1 VTGPAAP
8 TIRVGLV
15 DDHAVVRDG
24 TALLLGHEPD
34 IEVVGTA
41 ADLGAADDLLRL
53 EPDVL
58 VVDIRLGAENG
69 LALLRR
75 IREAGGPAVVVLTAF
90 DYPQFVDAALRMG
103 ASGYVLKTDPI
114 ANLVGAIRQV
124 AAGGMAFTVRT
135 QRSGSRQL
143 SPREA
148 EIVRHVV
155 EGESNDEI
163 GLRLGISARTVEGH
177 LTRIFEHVGVLSR
190 TELATRA
197 IREGWLETMD
207 E

>member
-1 VTGPAAP
+1 MTGSARP
-8 TIRVGLV
+8 IRVGLV

-24 TALLLGHEPD
+24 TALLLAQEPD
-34 IEVVGTA
+34 LLVVGTA
-41 ADLGAADDLLRL
+41 ADLGMADDLLRL

-58 VVDIRLGAENG
+58 VVDIRLGSDNG
-69 LALLRR
+69 LALLHR
-75 IREAGGPAVVVLTAF
+75 ISDSGGPAVVILTAF

-114 ANLVGAIRQV
+114 EDLVRAIRQV

-135 QRSGSRQL
+135 QRSARRQF

-163 GLRLGISARTVEGH
+163 GVRLGISARTVEGH

-207 E
+207 Q